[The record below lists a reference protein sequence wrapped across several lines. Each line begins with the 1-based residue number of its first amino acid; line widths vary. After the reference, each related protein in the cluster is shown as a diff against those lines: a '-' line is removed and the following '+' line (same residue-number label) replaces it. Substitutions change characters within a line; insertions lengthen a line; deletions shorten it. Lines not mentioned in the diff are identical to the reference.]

1 MENIEAK
8 KSIYS
13 KLIEAVDAL
22 PKESVET
29 AKKTDTRKGYD
40 TTGYQYQYLVNV
52 LNEVVGLGNWG
63 MTWAVLKEQKGQY
76 TNGKEFFDITSS
88 VTVWIMNDDKK
99 AEFTNVGG
107 HQSPLYNDALKG
119 SITNG
124 FKKTV
129 SYFGIGKKAY
139 EGTLDEDY
147 RAQEEIK
154 TPTTAP
160 IVKPVAVRK
169 ATIVEV
175 AQRQIRL
182 ADTEEKINLVLH
194 KIAESE
200 KFTDEEKEALYE
212 EGSRMRDEILF
223 GLSEK

>member
-1 MENIEAK
+1 MENK
-8 KSIYS
+8 KTIYA
-13 KLIEAVDAL
+13 KLIEAVEAL
-22 PKESVET
+22 PKEAVES
-29 AKKTDTRKGYD
+29 AKKADTRKGYD
-40 TTGYQYQYLVNV
+40 TTGYQYQFLVNV

-63 MTWAVLKEQKGQY
+63 MVWNVLKEQKGQY
-76 TNGKEFFDITSS
+76 SSGKEFFDITAS
-88 VTVWIMNDDKK
+88 VTVWIMDGEKK

-147 RAQEEIK
+147 RTQTEEVK
-154 TPTTAP
+154 AP
-160 IVKPVAVRK
+160 SPKPAPKLVTRK
-169 ATIVEV
+169 ATLMEITQKAIKETDTVEK
-175 AQRQIRL
+175 L
-182 ADTEEKINLVLH
+182 DVLSN

-200 KFTDEEKEALYE
+200 KFTDEEKEKLFE
-212 EGSRMRDEILF
+212 ELSLKRDDLVF
-223 GLSEK
+223 NLSN